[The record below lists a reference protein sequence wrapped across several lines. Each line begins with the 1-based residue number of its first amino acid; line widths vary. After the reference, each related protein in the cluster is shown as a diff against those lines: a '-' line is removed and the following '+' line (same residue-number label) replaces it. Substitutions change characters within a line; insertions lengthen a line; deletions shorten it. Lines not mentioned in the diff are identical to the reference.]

1 MMCMKRTTIVA
12 EESVLYRIRRLA
24 ENRGVSFGEIVR
36 EALEEKLDR
45 ERPPLTFLDH
55 PEPGPAGAPSA
66 RQYSEED
73 LYEVE
78 DERGL

>member
-1 MMCMKRTTIVA
+1 MA

-55 PEPGPAGAPSA
+55 AEPGPAGAPSA
-66 RQYSEED
+66 RDADEQD
-73 LYEVE
+73 LYRPRDCWRSE
-78 DERGL
+78 